1 MSCRPLQAPLLA
13 LALLMLGTALPAR
26 AQHATEKSPGER
38 LPVVKHVLPNGMTFL
53 LLRREGAP
61 TVSFVTQFRAGAVD
75 EGTGVSGLAHLF
87 EHMLFKGT
95 PTLGTRDYAAE
106 QRIFPRVDAVAD
118 SFAAEFRKGEEADTA
133 VLARLRDRLKQ
144 LSDSARQY
152 VVSNELDRILTENGA
167 VRLNASTFDD
177 GTNYYFSLPAN
188 RAELWF
194 VLESD
199 RIAHPVL
206 REFYSERDVVMEE
219 RRMRVET
226 QPAGLLSEQ
235 FLEAAFVAHPYG
247 RPVVG
252 LPSTVQI
259 LTRPQAQEYFHRFY
273 GPNNAVVAIV
283 GDIDTTQMKQWADH
297 YFAAIPPGE
306 PHEPVAIQEPP
317 QIGERRI
324 EVEYDANPMVMMGY
338 HVPDASHPDAPALA
352 VLSSILTGGR
362 TSRLVQRLVVKNQI
376 AASINSGMM
385 PGARYPRLFAFFGVP
400 IAPHTTREIEQAV
413 YDELDSLRATP
424 PTDYEMERVRNQT
437 DAASYGRLDN
447 SFFIAYQLAS
457 SEALWRDWA
466 KTFRD
471 DDAIRRVKAQDVQR
485 VVRKYFPQSSRTVA
499 TLVRPPQAAP
509 PAPPPRPAPPAPN
522 PPAPAQSPPAR
533 PDSTQQAGGSR

>member
-1 MSCRPLQAPLLA
+1 MTGRSLSAP
-13 LALLMLGTALPAR
+13 MLGLVLLSLAAAPPAR
-26 AQHATEKSPGER
+26 AQQVERSPGER
-38 LPVVKHVLPNGMTFL
+38 LPVAKHVLPNGMTFL
-53 LLRREGAP
+53 FLRREGAP

-75 EGTGVSGLAHLF
+75 EGTSMSGMAHLF

-118 SFAAEFRKGEEADTA
+118 SFTAEFRKGEEADTA
-133 VLARLRDRLKQ
+133 KLARLRDRLHQ

-177 GTNYYFSLPAN
+177 GTNYYFSLPSN

-199 RIAHPVL
+199 RIQHPVL
-206 REFYSERDVVMEE
+206 REFYAERDVVMEE

-226 QPAGLLSEQ
+226 QPSGLLSEQ
-235 FLEAAFVAHPYG
+235 FLLAAFQAHPYR

-252 LPSTVQI
+252 FASTVQT
-259 LTRPQAQEYFHRFY
+259 LTRPEAQEYFHRFY
-273 GPNNAVVAIV
+273 GPNNAVVAVV
-283 GDIDTTQMKQWADH
+283 GDIDTTQMKQWADK
-297 YFAAIPPGE
+297 YFGAVPAGE
-306 PHEPVAIQEPP
+306 PHEPVVIQEPK
-317 QIGERRI
+317 QLGERRI
-324 EVEYDANPMVMMGY
+324 DVEYDANPMVMIGY

-385 PGARYPRLFAFFGVP
+385 PGARYPRLFAFFGAP
-400 IAPHTTREIEQAV
+400 IAPHTTQEIEQAV
-413 YDELDSLRATP
+413 YDELDSLRSAP
-424 PTDYEMERVRNQT
+424 PTDYEMQRVRNQT

-457 SEALWRDWA
+457 SEALWHDWA
-466 KTFRD
+466 RTFRD
-471 DDAIRRVKAQDVQR
+471 DDAIRRVTPQDVQR
-485 VVRKYFPQSSRTVA
+485 VARKYFSESNRTVA
-499 TLVRPPQAAP
+499 TLIRPPEARAAPRTPQAA
-509 PAPPPRPAPPAPN
+509 APKPQGP
-522 PPAPAQSPPAR
+522 
-533 PDSTQQAGGSR
+533 GGSR